1 VHFERLVI
9 EAGDNTFTLDLHP
22 RLTVVGSVGQ
32 IERDGLIGELIGSLG
47 AGRPGVHLEL
57 VADSGS
63 RFAIFRPYGSRHQ
76 VVDVDGAADVTD
88 DFSDDDGKIDLLGRA
103 GLDLRGAREVMRFGS
118 QDLVT
123 TRERDRLVQELAQVN
138 QNELW
143 VAAEALRQSQRRLDE
158 EASAVGSSAE
168 DASVIERIEERHAD
182 FERSQLM
189 LEKNRK
195 RTFIVSGVAAIGVIP
210 AVVYVG
216 MIAAIPLMLLA
227 AASTLYSITMWR
239 KNEAARVDE
248 EQALAAAGAQSYL
261 GFHLQ
266 RVNGL
271 LTSDQARKRLMQASE
286 EQREALKRWQVIAG
300 DADLTWTLANR
311 DAISQ
316 AVRLRQDVVSLGM
329 VAGPSEHADNERA
342 ASLAHSVVSRLNEL
356 RTLGPG
362 GESFPALLD
371 EPFTSVEQSI
381 TPSLLELLVRSSQH
395 QQIILFTEDETISQW
410 ARLEAMTGAVGLV
423 EPSAAD
429 ATEVHTTTTTP
440 TSF

>member
-22 RLTVVGSVGQ
+22 RLTVVGPVGQ
-32 IERDGLIGELIGSLG
+32 IERDGLVGELVGSLG
-47 AGRPGVHLEL
+47 AGRAGVHLEL
-57 VADSGS
+57 VADSGT

-88 DFSDDDGKIDLLGRA
+88 DFSDAEGRIDLLGRA
-103 GLDLRGAREVMRFGS
+103 GLDLRAARDVMRFGAN
-118 QDLVT
+118 DLVT
-123 TRERDRLVQELAQVN
+123 TRERDRLVHELAQVN

-158 EASAVGSSAE
+158 EANAVGSSAE
-168 DASVIERIEERHAD
+168 DASVIERIEERHAE
-182 FERSQLM
+182 FERSQM
-189 LEKNRK
+189 LLERHRK
-195 RTFIVSGVAAIGVIP
+195 RTFLLSGFAAIGVVP
-210 AVVYVG
+210 AAVYVG
-216 MIAAIPLMLLA
+216 LLAAVPLMLLA
-227 AASTLYSITMWR
+227 AASTLYSIAIWR
-239 KNEAARVDE
+239 KNEQARAAE
-248 EQALAAAGAQSYL
+248 EEALAEAGAQSYL

-286 EQREALKRWQVIAG
+286 EHREAQKRWQVIAG
-300 DADLTWTLANR
+300 DADLGWTLANR
-311 DAISQ
+311 EAIAQ

-329 VAGPSEHADNERA
+329 VAGPSDQADNERA
-342 ASLAHSVVSRLNEL
+342 ASLAHAVVSRLNEL

-371 EPFTSVEQSI
+371 EPFASVEPTI

-395 QQIILFTEDETISQW
+395 QQIVLFTETESIIQW
-410 ARLEAMTGAVGLV
+410 ARLEAMTGTVGLV
-423 EPSAAD
+423 EPSGVD
-429 ATEVHTTTTTP
+429 APEGAPAH
-440 TSF
+440 SSH

>member
-22 RLTVVGSVGQ
+22 RLTVVGPVGQ
-32 IERDGLIGELIGSLG
+32 IERDGLVGELVGSLG
-47 AGRPGVHLEL
+47 AGRAGVHLEL
-57 VADSGS
+57 VADSGT
-63 RFAIFRPYGSRHQ
+63 RFAIFRPYGTRHL

-88 DFSDDDGKIDLLGRA
+88 DFSDAEGCIDLLGRA
-103 GLDLRGAREVMRFGS
+103 GLDLRAARDVMRFGAN
-118 QDLVT
+118 DLVT
-123 TRERDRLVQELAQVN
+123 TRERDRLVHELAQVN

-158 EASAVGSSAE
+158 EANAVGSSAE
-168 DASVIERIEERHAD
+168 DASVIERIEERHAE
-182 FERSQLM
+182 FERSQML
-189 LEKNRK
+189 LEKHRK
-195 RTFIVSGVAAIGVIP
+195 RTFLVSGFAAICVVP

-216 MIAAIPLMLLA
+216 LLA
-227 AASTLYSITMWR
+227 AVPLMVVAALSTLYSFSVWR
-239 KNEAARVDE
+239 RNELAHAAE
-248 EQALAAAGAQSYL
+248 EEALAEAGAQSYL

-286 EQREALKRWQVIAG
+286 EHREAQKRWQVIAG
-300 DADLTWTLANR
+300 DADLGWTLANR
-311 DAISQ
+311 EAISQ

-329 VAGPSEHADNERA
+329 VAGPADQADNERA
-342 ASLAHSVVSRLNEL
+342 ASLAHAVVSRLNEL

-371 EPFTSVEQSI
+371 EPFASVEPTI

-395 QQIILFTEDETISQW
+395 QQIVLFTETESIIQW
-410 ARLEAMTGAVGLV
+410 ARLEAMTGTVGLV
-423 EPSAAD
+423 EPSGVD
-429 ATEVHTTTTTP
+429 APEGAPAHSTH
-440 TSF
+440 

>member
-32 IERDGLIGELIGSLG
+32 IEREGLIGELVGALG

-57 VADSGS
+57 VSDGGA

-76 VVDVDGAADVTD
+76 VVDVDGAADVTA
-88 DFSDDDGKIDLLGRA
+88 DFSDEEGRIDLLGRA
-103 GLDLRGAREVMRFGS
+103 GLDLRAAREVMRFGAT
-118 QDLVT
+118 DLLT

-168 DASVIERIEERHAD
+168 DATVIERIEERHAE
-182 FERSQLM
+182 FERSQVL
-189 LEKNRK
+189 LERHRK
-195 RTFIVSGVAAIGVIP
+195 WTFLLSGFAAIAVVP
-210 AVVYVG
+210 AVLYVG
-216 MIAAIPLMLLA
+216 VLAAVPLMLMA
-227 AASTLYSITMWR
+227 IASTLYSIITWR
-239 KNEAARVDE
+239 KNEAARTAE
-248 EQALAAAGAQSYL
+248 EEALAEAGAQSYL

-271 LTSDQARKRLMQASE
+271 LSSDQARKRLMQASE
-286 EQREALKRWQVIAG
+286 EHREALKRWQVIAG
-300 DADLTWTLANR
+300 DADLAWTLSHR
-311 DAISQ
+311 DAIAE

-342 ASLAHSVVSRLNEL
+342 AALAHSVVSRLNEL

-371 EPFTSVEQSI
+371 EPFTGVEASI

-423 EPSAAD
+423 EPSPAD
-429 ATEVHTTTTTP
+429 ENQAEHQAIL
-440 TSF
+440 